1 MVSYKATSVH
11 MMRFSIRVL
20 GVVLSQGRASQS
32 GEDRQR
38 DRTHRAVD
46 VTQPGTRTASSS
58 REMSGEKME
67 DLHEKLLLGR
77 LGPFPQC
84 R

>member
-1 MVSYKATSVH
+1 MVSYEAASVYV
-11 MMRFSIRVL
+11 MRFSIRVL
-20 GVVLSQGRASQS
+20 GAVLSQGRVPWS

-67 DLHEKLLLGR
+67 QWHEKLLLCR

-84 R
+84 S